1 MAITLDKSAS
11 SSPQQQPSIELGN
24 RKEASNEVAFVVRE
38 SDDLDNN
45 EFEGTEAT
53 DGDKVDMHRL
63 GKKQQLIRHFRL
75 LSTVSFVAM
84 ATAAWEIG
92 LFLTTQ
98 GLTDG
103 GTAGLIWSVVWNFV
117 GFCPIYLSMA
127 EMSSMAPTAGG
138 QYHWVSEFAHE
149 DWQKWLSYLTGWTST
164 MAWQAGNAIGVFL
177 TGTLIQVIILENNP
191 DYLFP
196 TWQGSLLVM
205 AIIVLVAVINIF
217 GAKIIPKLQN
227 AIFALHIMAYICFI
241 VPIWVNAPKVSASQ
255 VFGGFSNSGGWSS
268 MGLAVLAGQLSGIY
282 TQVGVDTAAH
292 IAEEVKNASKAV
304 PRAMMSVYIINF
316 LLIFVAII
324 TTCFAMPDLS
334 AALTDPSLYATVYV
348 LRQSMSTAWLTCVL
362 VMIICLLICSNVA
375 YLTAVTRDLFAFS
388 RDNGLPFS
396 GWIATIHP
404 KHHVPVNAVIL
415 TSLLSFVLSL
425 IYIGSSVAFYAIT
438 SLLTVALLQCYLFSI
453 GSILWRRIYRP
464 ATLPPSHFS
473 LGRWGVPINIAGV
486 IYAAWAFFWAFWPIA
501 TPVTAAGFNWASVIF
516 AAVLVFAFVH
526 YVIKA
531 RHVYTGPVVLVRRL

>member
-1 MAITLDKSAS
+1 MPGHIAGS
-11 SSPQQQPSIELGN
+11 SSSSSEQQQPMELVD
-24 RKEASNEVAFVVRE
+24 RKGPATEVGAMGLE
-38 SDDLDNN
+38 NGDLDHH
-45 EFEGTEAT
+45 EFAGTEAT
-53 DGDKVDMHRL
+53 AEDKVDMHRL

-103 GTAGLIWSVVWNFV
+103 GTGGLIWSVVWNFV

-127 EMSSMAPTAGG
+127 EMASMAPTAGG
-138 QYHWVSEFAHE
+138 QYHWVSEFAHPNH
-149 DWQKWLSYLTGWTST
+149 QKWLSYLTGWTST

-205 AIIVLVAVINIF
+205 AIIVLVGVINIF

-241 VPIWVNAPKVSASQ
+241 VPIWVNAPKASASA

-304 PRAMMSVYIINF
+304 PRAMMSVYVINF
-316 LLIFVAII
+316 VLIFFAII
-324 TTCFAMPDLS
+324 TTCFAMPDLT
-334 AALTDPSLYATVYV
+334 AALSDPSLYATVYV
-348 LRQSMSTAWLTCVL
+348 LKQSMSTAWLTVVL
-362 VMIICLLICSNVA
+362 VMIIFLLICSNVA

-396 GWIATIHP
+396 GWVSKIHP
-404 KHHVPVNAVIL
+404 KYHVPVNAVLL
-415 TSLLSFVLSL
+415 TSLISFILSL

-464 ATLPPSHFS
+464 ESLPPSHFS

-486 IYAAWAFFWAFWPIA
+486 IYAAWAFFWSFWPIA

-516 AAVLVFAFVH
+516 IGVLMIALIH
-526 YVIKA
+526 YLVKA
-531 RHVYTGPVVLVRRL
+531 RHVYTGPVVLIRQH